1 VSPARVFVD
10 SSAFI
15 ALFSA
20 DDQHHD
26 DADAL
31 FEACIRRRIRLVT
44 SQLVVAEVHRL
55 LLFAAGSPAAATA
68 VQKIFASPSSVVE
81 FTTLEHHRGAMKWL
95 AELDDQVIS
104 YTDAISFTVMA
115 ATRCEIA
122 LSFDSDFAVAGFTRL
137 QLDMLEE

>member
-1 VSPARVFVD
+1 MPPTRVFVD

-31 FEACIRRRIRLVT
+31 FEACIRRRIKLVT

-55 LLFAAGSPAAATA
+55 LLFAAGISAAAIA
-68 VQKIFASPSSVVE
+68 VQKIFASPLTAIE
-81 FTTLEHHRGAMKWL
+81 LATLEHHRGAMKWL
-95 AELDDQVIS
+95 AERDDQEIS
-104 YTDAISFTVMA
+104 YTDAVSATVMEA
-115 ATRCEIA
+115 VRCEVA
-122 LSFDSDFAVAGFTRL
+122 LSFDDDFTIAGFARL
-137 QLDMLEE
+137 QRQMLEV

>member
-1 VSPARVFVD
+1 MPPTRVFVD

-31 FEACIRRRIRLVT
+31 FEACIRRRIKLVT

-55 LLFAAGSPAAATA
+55 LLFAAGIPAAAIA
-68 VQKIFASPSSVVE
+68 VQKIFASPSTAIE
-81 FTTLEHHRGAMKWL
+81 FPTLEHHRGAMKWL
-95 AELDDQVIS
+95 AELDDQEIS
-104 YTDAISFTVMA
+104 YTDAVSFTVMEA
-115 ATRCEIA
+115 VRCEFA
-122 LSFDSDFAVAGFTRL
+122 LSFDDDFTIAGFTRL
-137 QLDMLEE
+137 QLQMLEV